1 MFVLKS
7 VQDTAYQVNKFIL
20 HVHSVFI
27 LRKCR
32 EAISPKR
39 LIHDEMFE
47 ILILSYLY
55 ASICNIFRRKIKR

>member
-1 MFVLKS
+1 MFVLKT

-47 ILILSYLY
+47 ILIFKLF
-55 ASICNIFRRKIKR
+55 IRFVFVIFFAER